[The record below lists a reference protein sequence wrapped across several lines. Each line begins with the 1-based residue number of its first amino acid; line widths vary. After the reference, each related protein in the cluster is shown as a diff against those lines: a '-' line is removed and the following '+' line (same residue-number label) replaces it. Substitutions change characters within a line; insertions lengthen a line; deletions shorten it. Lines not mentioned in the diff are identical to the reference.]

1 MSYNNEAVRALAYG
15 SSQFSL
21 CLHDQGS
28 ILASGDGAACCILP
42 VRLRVKSTAGETE
55 MTPQVHKELLFG
67 Q

>member
-28 ILASGDGAACCILP
+28 ILASGDGAVGLY
-42 VRLRVKSTAGETE
+42 VKSTAGETE
-55 MTPQVHKELLFG
+55 MTPQVHKELLIG
-67 Q
+67 W